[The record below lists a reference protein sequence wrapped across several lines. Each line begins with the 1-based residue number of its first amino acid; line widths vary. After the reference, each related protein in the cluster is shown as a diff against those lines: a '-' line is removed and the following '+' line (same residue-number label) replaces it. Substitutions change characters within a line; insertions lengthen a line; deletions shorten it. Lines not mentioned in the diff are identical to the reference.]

1 LSRSPLPEASP
12 SAPEQPKPPIIE
24 VRGLVTRFGSQ
35 IVHQGLDF
43 DVQAEEIFGI
53 VGASGSG
60 KTVLMRTLLG
70 LNQPLS
76 GSVRIQGR
84 EVTRLPPAQLRALTA
99 DFGVAFQSGAL
110 FSSLDV
116 LQNVQ
121 VPMLEHLQT
130 PANVLDEL
138 GMLKVRLVGLPAEAA
153 HKFPQQLSGGMV
165 KRAAL
170 ARALALDPP
179 LLFLDEPTSGLD
191 PLSATAID
199 ELLLYL
205 QGHLRLTV
213 VMITHD
219 LDTIFRTCNRVGVI
233 VDRRMV
239 SDTLERIVDNP
250 HPWIRAYFHSARAT
264 LRGGDHGA

>member
-1 LSRSPLPEASP
+1 LSRPLPRETGAAPGAEA
-12 SAPEQPKPPIIE
+12 PPIIE
-24 VRGLVTRFGSQ
+24 VRGLVTAFGAQ
-35 IVHQGLDF
+35 TVHQGLDM
-43 DVQAEEIFGI
+43 DVRPQEIFGI
-53 VGASGSG
+53 VGASGAG
-60 KTVLMRTLLG
+60 KTVLLRTLLG
-70 LNQPLS
+70 LNRPRA
-76 GSVRIQGR
+76 GTVRVRGR
-84 EVTRLPPAQLRALTA
+84 EVTGLSAEGLRALTA

-110 FSSLDV
+110 FTSLDV
-116 LQNVQ
+116 LENVQ
-121 VPMLEHLQT
+121 VPMLEHLRV
-130 PANVLDEL
+130 PAKVLDGL
-138 GMLKVRLVGLPAEAA
+138 AMLKVRLVGLPAEAA
-153 HKFPQQLSGGMV
+153 HKYPQQLSGGMV

-199 ELLLYL
+199 DLLLYL
-205 QGHLRLTV
+205 RGHLRLTV

-264 LRGGDHGA
+264 LRRGGVHGA